1 MAILERGFERRPP
14 FTVVD
19 PRRWRQTLVQTREQ
33 GYATCRDE
41 YDLGWSSIAAPILS
55 GATGGRRAV
64 AAVSIVG
71 STARVLGPRKPAVVQ
86 GVRRAAERITA
97 ALDRAGS

>member
-1 MAILERGFERRPP
+1 
-14 FTVVD
+14 
-19 PRRWRQTLVQTREQ
+19 VQTREQ

-41 YDLGWSSIAAPILS
+41 YDMGWSSIAAPIL
-55 GATGGRRAV
+55 TGGAGRRRAV

-71 STARVLGPRKPAVVQ
+71 STSRVLGPRKPAVVQ

-97 ALDRAGS
+97 ALDRASS